1 MIINVLFWACSAQLC
16 GTIAFLEKIGLFL
29 IVYNKIGVFSF
40 YRHNVFYLH
49 FFERE
54 MSITKNGLFFPIMPF
69 VS

>member
-1 MIINVLFWACSAQLC
+1 MIINVLFWACSEEQGC
-16 GTIAFLEKIGLFL
+16 TIAFLEKIGFFFIL
-29 IVYNKIGVFSF
+29 YNIIGLFSF
-40 YRHNVFYLH
+40 FQHNVFYLH